1 MAAPIALILSSF
13 LFSIPMQTAV
23 ITSAI
28 QYFTPTCSKGITRGK
43 KKIEKIMISPRSY
56 RNLRIRQ
63 LTEHVYG
70 AVDFSAGRALPIHI
84 TLFCFLIKMFQF
96 RLAAFGTYGWKP
108 CPQPFQQPDFVLSA
122 VRIHRLTPYSLI
134 YKPYFDKLNSPNKQ
148 VSHIE
153 QPIYHSLMAY
163 NNPSRIFLNSSAE
176 SVSYSCSNPFLC
188 AIHGGE
194 SFHEPIAPNTS
205 ARLAA
210 SNTRKLYSGS
220 GGSTR
225 PYASPG
231 YSLLPS
237 KIVPA

>member
-84 TLFCFLIKMFQF
+84 TLFCFLMKMFQF

-108 CPQPFQQPDFVLSA
+108 CPQPFQQSHFVFSA
-122 VRIHRLTPYSLI
+122 VRIHC
-134 YKPYFDKLNSPNKQ
+134 
-148 VSHIE
+148 
-153 QPIYHSLMAY
+153 
-163 NNPSRIFLNSSAE
+163 PSWSK
-176 SVSYSCSNPFLC
+176 PFLKSNRST
-188 AIHGGE
+188 
-194 SFHEPIAPNTS
+194 SFMCRIQ
-205 ARLAA
+205 
-210 SNTRKLYSGS
+210 
-220 GGSTR
+220 
-225 PYASPG
+225 
-231 YSLLPS
+231 
-237 KIVPA
+237 